1 MPNVPKKGS
10 KKPWIKYQDLGR
22 PKRQTWKGNEHEDA
36 SFYNSRAWRR
46 LRAWTLAG
54 EPMCRSC
61 NKVATVVDH
70 ILPIRLGGER
80 MDPNN
85 LQPLC
90 ASCHNKKSRSE
101 RGRKL
106 KE

>member
-10 KKPWIKYQDLGR
+10 KKPWIKYQDLGK

-70 ILPIRLGGER
+70 ILPIRLGGDR
-80 MDPNN
+80 MDPHN

-101 RGRKL
+101 RGRKP